1 MIRTTI
7 SIVNALLILVILI
20 LIILLLSTRYT
31 LVAMESFVS
40 SSSSKPPAPP
50 VTVANP
56 DDSLLGVS
64 PQGKNSFP
72 NSEAHIFYQKQDKY
86 GIAQCTYG
94 GYTPILTC
102 SYDSRV

>member
-7 SIVNALLILVILI
+7 SIVNALLILIILI
-20 LIILLLSTRYT
+20 LTILLLSTRYT
-31 LVAMESFVS
+31 LVAMESFV

>member
-7 SIVNALLILVILI
+7 SIVNALLILIILI
-20 LIILLLSTRYT
+20 LTIILLSTRYT
-31 LVAMESFVS
+31 AVAMESFVS
-40 SSSSKPPAPP
+40 SSSKPPVPP
-50 VTVANP
+50 VAVANP

-72 NSEAHIFYQKQDKY
+72 NSEAHIFHQKQDKY